1 MYGEEL
7 GYFEK
12 DSSTKDFLEHFT
24 NEKVGAINDLGR

>member
-12 DSSTKDFLEHFT
+12 DSTKDFLEHFT